1 MASRPEMPGLCAK
14 FHRAVEL
21 IGARWSGA
29 IVQILLHGP
38 VRYADLRAAVP
49 DISDRMLS
57 ERLRELEAEGI
68 VVRTVSQDPPVRVDY
83 ALTEKGRAL
92 QPALAAVGDWAEKW
106 MVISDGAGTKNEELR
121 TKNGN
126 AERRTK
132 NGTKDSGTR
141 NRRTKNARAR
151 AGVHATRG

>member
-1 MASRPEMPGLCAK
+1 MASHQASPGLCAK

-29 IVQILLHGP
+29 IVQILLRGP

-68 VVRTVSQDPPVRVDY
+68 VVRTVSQEPPVRVDY
-83 ALTEKGRAL
+83 ALSKKGQAL
-92 QPALAAVGDWAEKW
+92 QPALTAIGHWAERW
-106 MVISDGAGTKNEELR
+106 LDTGTQSQGTKAATEL
-121 TKNGN
+121 
-126 AERRTK
+126 
-132 NGTKDSGTR
+132 TR
-141 NRRTKNARAR
+141 SARAQKR
-151 AGVHATRG
+151 R

>member
-1 MASRPEMPGLCAK
+1 MASHQAPPGLCAK

-29 IVQILLHGP
+29 IVQILLQGP

-68 VVRTVSQDPPVRVDY
+68 VVRTVSQEPPVRVDY
-83 ALTEKGRAL
+83 ALSKKGQAL
-92 QPALAAVGDWAEKW
+92 QPALTAIGHWAERW
-106 MVISDGAGTKNEELR
+106 LDTDTQSQGAKAATAL
-121 TKNGN
+121 
-126 AERRTK
+126 
-132 NGTKDSGTR
+132 TR
-141 NRRTKNARAR
+141 SARAQKR
-151 AGVHATRG
+151 R